1 MADKSF
7 RGEID
12 ELLANSESSP
22 DTAVDIGAREAI
34 RKLAEEI
41 QRLRGLVNPK

>member
-12 ELLANSESSP
+12 ELLANPESSP

-34 RKLAEEI
+34 RKLAEEV
-41 QRLRGLVNPK
+41 QRIRGLVNPK